1 MVTALTRCSNSLIS
15 AESARSLS
23 WPSLHTQLMLSK
35 VCYILCSIFVFS
47 LTLLLG
53 LDVCGFA
60 QFKAEL
66 QKIKLQLAFES
77 DLHTDKSNILHIIGL
92 TYKKAFTQ
100 HNITAGW
107 RKTGIHTFHQSG

>member
-1 MVTALTRCSNSLIS
+1 
-15 AESARSLS
+15 
-23 WPSLHTQLMLSK
+23 MLSK
-35 VCYILCSIFVFS
+35 VCHILCSIFVLS

-77 DLHTDKSNILHIIGL
+77 DLHIDKSNILHIIEL
-92 TYKKAFTQ
+92 AYKKAFTE
-100 HNITAGW
+100 HNIIAGW
-107 RKTGIHTFHQSG
+107 RKTGIHPFNPAIITPTMMAPAQKTLTVNTFPSL